1 MLIFTGRKVKIGTLA
16 CTDLCTIEA
25 GGLIMNSNYAKF
37 VNPHLGEM
45 LESISLD
52 QKYVRGEGCNLID
65 DRGNSYLDCIAAY
78 GALPFGHNPEPIWE
92 AIRAFQQTGEP
103 SFMQPSALEAAG
115 ELARRLVGIAPQGLE
130 VVTFANSGAEAVEAA
145 IKLCRSATNRPGIL
159 ATENSFH
166 GKTYAALSATGN
178 SGYQE
183 PFFAPAE
190 HFGHIPYSD
199 VKALAAELK
208 AKPGYYAAFIV
219 EPIQGEGGI
228 VEPPAGYLQKV
239 KEICRDHGV
248 LLIFD
253 EVQTGL
259 GRTGMLFA
267 CEEEKVSPDVMVLAK
282 ALGGGIIPVGACLCT
297 EEVYSEDFGLKH
309 SSTFAGNSLACRVG
323 LKVLDLLTDNQKAL
337 LKEVRA
343 RGEQL
348 KTGLLEL
355 QKKHPKQIKAI
366 RGRGLMLGIEFN
378 MERDHF
384 PGSLLGV
391 MAEQELL
398 TPAISSYLLNVE
410 KIRVAPTLNGN
421 AVIRIEPP
429 LTISEAEC
437 LSALKGIEAMLDVLV
452 EGSTARFLS
461 YLVRPEQEQGF
472 PPYRP
477 FVADKIVPSG
487 KPDEGRFAFLIHA
500 LDLKSYHQFDNSLL
514 AFSEDELADLTGKF
528 GGLIEPFIAG
538 KTIINSAAGRSAY
551 GEFIA
556 IPRTTDEFLQMPRS
570 QVLTELKAAVA
581 MARERGARIVGLG
594 AFTAVASMGGL
605 YLKNE
610 KVPIT
615 TGNSYTV
622 VSAVDA
628 VNTATDKLQIDRSD
642 TTAAIVGAAGSIG
655 RGISLLLS
663 ETVPRLILI
672 GNPNNQTS
680 SDRLHLVAA
689 EIYRYQSALLQQG
702 RKLKPGSMGHLLASC
717 KSLPA
722 PDATMDHFEAFVDG
736 EGRRRGIIEFSTD
749 IDAILARA
757 DIVISATSA
766 TEKVIHAGNL
776 KRGAIVCDISRPA
789 NVSEEV
795 DAARPDVLVIDGGV
809 IEIPG
814 QPSLG
819 WDFGFEKGLAYACMA
834 ETMMLALEQRYKHY
848 SLGSSGVNLESIL
861 QTRYW
866 AAEHGFKLANF
877 RSFNRPL
884 SEESWQRLLH
894 NRRELVARQKLC

>member
-1 MLIFTGRKVKIGTLA
+1 
-16 CTDLCTIEA
+16 
-25 GGLIMNSNYAKF
+25 MNNNYTRY
-37 VNPHLGEM
+37 VNPHLGDM
-45 LESISLD
+45 LESIKLD
-52 QKYVRGEGCNLID
+52 QKYVRGEGCHLFD
-65 DRGNSYLDCIAAY
+65 DQGNRYLDCIAAY
-78 GALPFGHNPEPIWE
+78 GALPFGHNPEQIWA
-92 AIRAFQQTGEP
+92 AINEFRESAEP
-103 SFMQPSALEAAG
+103 SFIQPSALEAAG
-115 ELARRLVGIAPQGLE
+115 ELARRLVEIAPEGLE
-130 VVTFANSGAEAVEAA
+130 YVTFANSGAEAVEAA
-145 IKLCRSATNRPGIL
+145 IKLCRSATGRPGIL

-166 GKTYAALSATGN
+166 GKTFGALSATGN
-178 SGYQE
+178 LAYQSA
-183 PFFAPAE
+183 FYAPAE
-190 HFGHIPYSD
+190 NFQHIPFGNFA
-199 VKALAAELK
+199 ALEKELK
-208 AKPGYYAAFIV
+208 AQPDYYAAFLV

-228 VEPPAGYLQKV
+228 VEPPAGYLLKA
-239 KEICRDHGV
+239 KEICRKYGV
-248 LLIFD
+248 LLVFD

-259 GRTGMLFA
+259 GRTGTLFA
-267 CEEEKVSPDVMVLAK
+267 CEQEKVAPDVIVLAK
-282 ALGGGIIPVGACLCT
+282 ALGGGIMPIGACLCT
-297 EEVYSEDFGLKH
+297 EEAYSEDFGLKH

-323 LKVLDLLTDNQKAL
+323 LRVMDLLTANNKAL
-337 LKEVRA
+337 LRDVRA
-343 RGEQL
+343 RGELL
-348 KTGLLEL
+348 KKGLQEL
-355 QKKHPKQIKAI
+355 QEKHPRQIKAI

-378 MERDHF
+378 MDREHF

-421 AVIRIEPP
+421 TVIRIEPP
-429 LTISEAEC
+429 LTISEGQCKE
-437 LSALKGIEAMLDVLV
+437 ALKGIESMLEVLGQ
-452 EGSTARFLS
+452 GSTARFLS
-461 YLVRPEQEQGF
+461 YLIRPQNGEIF

-477 FVADKIVPSG
+477 YMAKKVEPSG
-487 KPDEGRFAFLIHA
+487 KPEEGRFAFLIHA
-500 LDLKSYHQFDNSLL
+500 LDLKSYHQFDSSLQ
-514 AFSEDELADLTGKF
+514 AFSEDELAELTGRF
-528 GGLIEPFIAG
+528 TGMIEPFVAG
-538 KTIINSAAGRSAY
+538 KTIITSAAGKRAY

-556 IPRTTDEFLQMPRS
+556 LPRTTDEFVQMPRS
-570 QVLTELKAAVA
+570 QALVELKAAVA
-581 MARERGARIVGLG
+581 LARERGARIVGLG

-610 KVPIT
+610 KIPIT

-628 VNTATDKLQIDRSD
+628 VNTATEKLHIDRSQ

-702 RKLKPGSMGHLLASC
+702 RTLKPGSMGSLLADC
-717 KSLPA
+717 KELPA
-722 PDATMDHFEAFVDG
+722 PDASMDDFEAYVDG
-736 EGRRRGIIEFSTD
+736 EGRRRGLIEFSTD
-749 IDAILARA
+749 IDAVLAKA

-776 KRGAIVCDISRPA
+776 KTGAIVCDISRPA

-809 IEIPG
+809 IEVPG
-814 QPSLG
+814 LPSLG
-819 WDFGFEKGLAYACMA
+819 WDFGFEEGLAYACMV

-884 SEESWQRLLH
+884 SEENWQKLMRT
-894 NRRELVARQKLC
+894 RRELVAR